1 MQLKKLNANKDSNV
15 ESLPLTKIDV
25 SVDIVDSI
33 AVIFM
38 KQTYVNPKA
47 KTEED
52 NHAIEVTFKFPKE
65 MNTTVEQMVVEVGDK
80 RVESK
85 V

>member
-1 MQLKKLNANKDSNV
+1 
-15 ESLPLTKIDV
+15 
-25 SVDIVDSI
+25 
-33 AVIFM
+33 M

-65 MNTTVEQMVVEVGDK
+65 MNTTVEQMLVEVGD
-80 RVESK
+80 
-85 V
+85 